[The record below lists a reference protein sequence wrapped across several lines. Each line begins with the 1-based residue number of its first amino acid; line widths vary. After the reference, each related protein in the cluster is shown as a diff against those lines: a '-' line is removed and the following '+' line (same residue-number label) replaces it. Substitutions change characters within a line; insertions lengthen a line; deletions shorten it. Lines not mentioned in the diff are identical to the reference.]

1 MDEGSARV
9 VNVEGCEV
17 CELTHVSEIS
27 CTTKP
32 NYKIS
37 DIVTHDTNNI
47 SQQKLP
53 NSLQNHS
60 FIIPTNALI

>member
-9 VNVEGCEV
+9 VNVERCEV

-27 CTTKP
+27 STTKSV
-32 NYKIS
+32 YKIS
-37 DIVTHDTNNI
+37 AIVTHDTNNI

-53 NSLQNHS
+53 NSLQS
-60 FIIPTNALI
+60 ITKQCSKL

>member
-9 VNVEGCEV
+9 VNVQRREV

-27 CTTKP
+27 STAKSV
-32 NYKIS
+32 YKIS
-37 DIVTHDTNNI
+37 AIVTNDTHDI

-53 NSLQNHS
+53 NSPQSITEQYLK
-60 FIIPTNALI
+60 I